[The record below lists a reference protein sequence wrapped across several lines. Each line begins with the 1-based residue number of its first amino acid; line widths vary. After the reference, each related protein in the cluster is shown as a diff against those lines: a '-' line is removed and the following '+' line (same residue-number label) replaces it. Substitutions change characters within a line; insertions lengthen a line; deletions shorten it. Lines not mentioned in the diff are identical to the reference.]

1 MRKIL
6 ITMLLSILIFA
17 SYNTKKETEV
27 NEKNPR
33 INATKSREEKKATIS
48 SSPSESS
55 HRIYDNMELI
65 LYHEIYESDKYA
77 DKSMYDAIC
86 FYSALDS
93 DKNEAIIKSYLD
105 EKGMYKE
112 NPDGEINH
120 KNQKLGEYYINEE
133 KGKISFIL
141 HMGGATCCLTV
152 NMSDFDKEGFVSCE
166 YDENQN
172 IVKEKILSND
182 GSLLANIAYEYMPNI
197 PFPIITEY
205 KVEENNSSI
214 QKLLNRNQKLWLY
227 KDYIEFSETG
237 KIIGYKGD
245 IFNPDD
251 NNDYLTFNYND
262 TDIITNITGKLTN
275 DDYFSEI
282 EKDDFLSS
290 PVNIDFC
297 YESKLLESFS
307 YSRPSMF
314 YGTTD
319 STGEV
324 LYDDKGRMVY
334 NDFYI
339 THGSVY
345 CFYFYKNDEKRPW
358 ASVTFDSMAYS
369 GWEEDG
375 IEYMYGNNISTYIF
389 QKE

>member
-6 ITMLLSILIFA
+6 IIMLLSVLVFA

-27 NEKNPR
+27 NEEKTP
-33 INATKSREEKKATIS
+33 INTTKSREEKKATIDA
-48 SSPSESS
+48 SPSESS
-55 HRIYDNMELI
+55 HNINDNKELI
-65 LYHEIYESDKYA
+65 LYHKICEEVKYS

-86 FYSALDS
+86 FYTVSDS
-93 DKNEAIIKSYLD
+93 NRNEAIITSYIQ
-105 EKGMYKE
+105 EKDMYKE
-112 NPDGEINH
+112 KPDGEIDH

-141 HMGGATCCLTV
+141 HMEGAICCLTV
-152 NMSDFDKEGFVSCE
+152 NMSDFDKEGYIACE

-172 IVKEKILSND
+172 IVKENLLSND
-182 GSLLANIAYEYMPNI
+182 GSILANIAYEYMSNI

-205 KVEENNSSI
+205 KALENNGSI
-214 QKLLNRNQKLWLY
+214 QKMLNRNQKLWLY
-227 KDYIEFSETG
+227 KDYIEFSDLG

-245 IFNPDD
+245 IFNLDD
-251 NNDYLTFNYND
+251 NNDYLAFNYND

-275 DDYFSEI
+275 DDYFNEI
-282 EKDDFLSS
+282 ENDDFLSS

-297 YESKLLESFS
+297 YKNKLLESFS
-307 YSRPSMF
+307 YNRPSTF

-334 NDFYI
+334 NEYYI

-345 CFYFYKNDEKRPW
+345 CFYFYKNNEKRPW

-369 GWEEDG
+369 GWEENG
-375 IEYMYGNNISTYIF
+375 IEYMHGNEISTYIF